1 MVKNLDDGS
10 KNWNVYV
17 PDLGNTYLE
26 LNNTTSGFTG
36 SSYFNNTAPTNSVFS
51 VGTAGSTN
59 ASGDDFIGLCFSF
72 GRGI

>member
-36 SSYFNNTAPTNSVFS
+36 SSYFNNTSSRQILSLVL
-51 VGTAGSTN
+51 VQQ
-59 ASGDDFIGLCFSF
+59 DRQMQVVMIL
-72 GRGI
+72 